1 MENRLRQLKKAMQTT
16 VFYDVKF
23 SEKHQNKIRQAIV
36 NEGAGEEEVILTIF
50 RMLKNEKSGF
60 EIMAVLTSKGN
71 AKFADNEGFLY
82 ALLHDLE
89 QKDYI
94 QSCWGTSEQKLYK
107 LNDKGR
113 KLLSKA
119 ETKKQSAS
127 FVFQAVM
134 GG

>member
-1 MENRLRQLKKAMQTT
+1 MENRLNQLKKAMKNT
-16 VFYDVKF
+16 VFSEVNF
-23 SEKHQNKIRQAIV
+23 SEKHQKNIRQAIV
-36 NEGAGEEEVILTIF
+36 NEGESEEEVILAIF

-60 EIMAVLTSKGN
+60 EIMDVLTSKGN
-71 AKFADNEGFLY
+71 AKFADNEGLLY

-89 QKDYI
+89 QKAYI
-94 QSCWGTSEQKLYK
+94 QAYWGTSEKKLYK

-119 ETKKQSAS
+119 ERKKQSAT
-127 FVFQAVM
+127 FVLQTVM